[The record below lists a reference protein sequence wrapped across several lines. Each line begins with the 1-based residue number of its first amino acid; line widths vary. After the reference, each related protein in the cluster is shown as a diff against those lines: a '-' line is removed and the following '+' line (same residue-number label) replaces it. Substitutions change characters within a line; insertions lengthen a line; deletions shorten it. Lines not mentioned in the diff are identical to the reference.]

1 MLGMLKKINT
11 NCLWLICVFMVST
24 YAQHLDWLKI
34 QESKFQ
40 FKRYTWG
47 DEFSF
52 FLRGNAHEYLKN
64 AKLILEIRYQK
75 KLASQY
81 HFQLTT
87 NSATTY
93 FPFRFLCGP
102 LNEPYQRV
110 LAGKYNVSIYII
122 VAGQSPKVRKKLSS
136 FKGAKYDLFSENIYW
151 KTEKEF
157 IEEDRDIKNFYQ
169 KRLKRLDTL
178 YKELLKNAQLALE
191 VQKSIQYKKSNPFI
205 DQKQQKFS
213 PALWRRWLQKKLQEP
228 TTSELAELR
237 KFYKKIYCRRYPIPH
252 SNLEEFIF
260 VLLRYA
266 RILSIR
272 IHEYHKVKVDIR
284 DASRVDPFGVSREQG
299 LINHLSKLLRDTA
312 KSLENTK

>member
-1 MLGMLKKINT
+1 MLKKINA
-11 NCLWLICVFMVST
+11 NCLWLICVFMVCT
-24 YAQHLDWLKI
+24 HTQNLDWLKV
-34 QESKFQ
+34 QEAKFK

-52 FLRGNAHEYLKN
+52 LIRGNSHQYLKN
-64 AKLILEIRYQK
+64 AKLILEIRYQG

-81 HFQLTT
+81 NFQLTT
-87 NSATTY
+87 DSSATY
-93 FPFRFLCGP
+93 FPFRLLCGP

-110 LAGKYNVSIYII
+110 LAGKYKVTIYII
-122 VAGQSPKVRKKLSS
+122 IAGQSLKVRKKLSS
-136 FKGAKYDLFSENIYW
+136 FKGAKYDLFNESIYW

-157 IEEDRDIKNFYQ
+157 IKEDREIKNFYQ
-169 KRLKRLDTL
+169 KRLQRLDTL

-191 VQKSIQYKKSNPFI
+191 VQKSIQYRKPNPFI
-205 DQKQQKFS
+205 GKKQQKFS
-213 PALWRRWLQKKLQEP
+213 PILWRKWLQKKLQEP
-228 TTSELAELR
+228 TKNELAMLR
-237 KFYKKIYCRRYPIPH
+237 KFYKKTYCRRYPEPN
-252 SNLEEFIF
+252 SNLEEFAF

-272 IHEYHKVKVDIR
+272 IHEYHKVKVDVR

-299 LINHLSKLLRDTA
+299 LINHLSKLLRNTA